1 MYTELTIKDK
11 VYKLKLTTK
20 NIIGLEKTIKCNPL
34 SIFGNGEEVPSV
46 TTMVNILWF
55 SLLHFHHGI
64 GLNEATELFDDYLE
78 EHTMTDFLAVIIDIY
93 KVSGIIAKGD
103 YSKN

>member
-64 GLNEATELFDDYLE
+64 GLNDATELFDDYLE
-78 EHTMTDFLAVIIDIY
+78 EHTTICINGLR
-93 KVSGIIAKGD
+93 IA
-103 YSKN
+103 